1 MTYRQN
7 MVAPAVGNNKRRVPE
22 GVKMSNLKPSEIV
35 KELDS
40 KDRKEKVNDI
50 EVKEFQDFLLQGP
63 VMSDEQYSEFKELR
77 KEFSKWLEN

>member
-1 MTYRQN
+1 MELTKNKNIEYEEILKIVKK
-7 MVAPAVGNNKRRVPE
+7 MSFKDKRR
-22 GVKMSNLKPSEIV
+22 LTSEIV

-77 KEFSKWLEN
+77 KEFSK